1 LPAGRRDPYQR
12 LLDHAPRLLARYHS
26 HRNLTVIHGDAHSW
40 NSFLP
45 RHGGGENVIDW
56 EDCKEVPV
64 CEIAAKS
71 QDRGVLIALLW
82 GAPRWRSSGD
92 RIHRQFRQS

>member
-1 LPAGRRDPYQR
+1 L
-12 LLDHAPRLLARYHS
+12 
-26 HRNLTVIHGDAHSW
+26 
-40 NSFLP
+40 FLP

-71 QDRGVLIALLW
+71 QDRGVWIALLW
-82 GAPRWRSSGD
+82 GAPQGAGGNADNAASAGRPD
-92 RIHRQFRQS
+92 RVSP